1 MREIYLDNCATT
13 RTDSDIAQAALEI
26 MTTNF
31 GNPSSLHKKGLEAQ
45 LLLDQARGRVASA
58 LGCEPEEVYFT
69 SGGTESN
76 NLAILGAYRAHRRR
90 ASGFASVKTEHASV
104 LGALGYLSERGAD
117 VILTDPGGDGAADP
131 EALIGAVDENT
142 LLLSCGLVNN
152 EVGGVAGVGEI
163 AKAAKAKSKRLLLHC
178 DAVQAFGK
186 IPVNV
191 NKLGVDML
199 SVSGHK
205 LHAPKGIGALY
216 IRKGVRIR
224 PLMYGGGQER
234 TVRPGTESVAL
245 ACAFG
250 AAVEKIA
257 TQMSRNF
264 EKYKTMREYFLK
276 RAENVVGLCIN
287 SAPETTPYIC
297 NISVPGYRSE
307 TMVHHLAGRG
317 VYVSGG
323 SACAKGSDSHV
334 LTAMGLPRERIQSAL
349 RISFCK
355 DNAEA
360 DIEAFF
366 EALEEGISKLA
377 RSKA

>member
-1 MREIYLDNCATT
+1 LREIYLDNCATT
-13 RTDSDIAQAALEI
+13 RTDPDVAQAALEA
-26 MTTNF
+26 MTTNY
-31 GNPSSLHKKGLEAQ
+31 GNPSSLHSKGLEAQ
-45 LLLDQARGRVASA
+45 LLLDQARGRLANA

-76 NLAILGAYRAHRRR
+76 NLAILGAYRAHKRR
-90 ASGFASVKTEHASV
+90 AQGVAGVKTEHASV

-117 VILTDPGGDGAADP
+117 VVLTDPGGDGCADP
-131 EALIGAVDENT
+131 EAMTGAADENT

-152 EVGGVAGVGEI
+152 EAGGVAKVGEI
-163 AKAAKAKSKRLLLHC
+163 VRAAKAKAKRLLAHC

-205 LHAPKGIGALY
+205 IHAPKGIGALY
-216 IRKGVRIR
+216 IRKGARIR

-234 TVRPGTESVAL
+234 AIRPGTESVAL

-250 AAVEKIA
+250 AAAEKITA
-257 TQMSRNF
+257 GIGRNF

-276 RAENVVGLCIN
+276 RAENIAGLCIN
-287 SAPETTPYIC
+287 SAPEATPYIC

-307 TMVHHLAGRG
+307 TMVHYLAGRG

-334 LTAMGLPRERIQSAL
+334 LAAMGLPRERIQSAL

-355 DNAEA
+355 DNAEEDA
-360 DIEAFF
+360 GAFF

-377 RSKA
+377 RSKG